1 LFGLVPALQTAKRD
15 LVDPLRDSGKG
26 TSGGFRRRRLTSAL
40 VVGEGALALVLL
52 AGAGLLMRTFVNLTT
67 VDLGFDPSPIL
78 SARVPLPK
86 GRYETR
92 ESRQQFFTA
101 LLDRIKALPGV
112 EEAATSIGLP
122 PFGGVGGEVE
132 VAGKVHDDRWN
143 ALMQFCSEGYFAT
156 LGLRLQEGRL
166 LSADDVAAG
175 RHVIVVNRTFADRY
189 LGPGPALGHS
199 VRFKLFE
206 TLPPADRV
214 GDPVFEVVGVV
225 ADVRNHGI
233 QERPDPETF
242 IPYTV
247 TSAFSSRGLL
257 VRTSLSPAALQS
269 SLR

>member
-1 LFGLVPALQTAKRD
+1 
-15 LVDPLRDSGKG
+15 
-26 TSGGFRRRRLTSAL
+26 
-40 VVGEGALALVLL
+40 
-52 AGAGLLMRTFVNLTT
+52 
-67 VDLGFDPSPIL
+67 
-78 SARVPLPK
+78 
-86 GRYETR
+86 
-92 ESRQQFFTA
+92 
-101 LLDRIKALPGV
+101 
-112 EEAATSIGLP
+112 
-122 PFGGVGGEVE
+122 
-132 VAGKVHDDRWN
+132 
-143 ALMQFCSEGYFAT
+143 
-156 LGLRLQEGRL
+156 
-166 LSADDVAAG
+166 
-175 RHVIVVNRTFADRY
+175 FADRY

-269 SLR
+269 SLRRELWAVDRGVAMSDVSALGDLLRRFSYAEPRLGVVILGAFAVLGMVLVAIGVYSVIAYTVSRQTHEIGIRMA